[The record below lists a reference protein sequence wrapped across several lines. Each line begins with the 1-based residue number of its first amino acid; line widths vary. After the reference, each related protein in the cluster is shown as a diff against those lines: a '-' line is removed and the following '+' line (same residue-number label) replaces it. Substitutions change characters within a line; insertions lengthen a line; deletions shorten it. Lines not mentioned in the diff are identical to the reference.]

1 MRTILLSLTLALLLT
16 MSLAACSAKDE
27 TAQQPVPDEPAAAAE
42 AATPAEP
49 VAEKAD
55 SSPASTHSIQEVIP
69 EGPVGRVQLKD
80 GSTIKIE
87 ALQKLGNDY
96 WIYVSG
102 KLNGRSSTVVSLT
115 RFNDLM
121 NWPSI
126 AFKDPHT
133 FTITNRNGKEWV
145 FEDANLYLGDGK
157 ADSYTFWVLDD
168 RYDKNLTE
176 VPKSDVVGINF
187 GTK

>member
-1 MRTILLSLTLALLLT
+1 MRTLFLSLTLALLLA

-27 TAQQPVPDEPAAAAE
+27 TAQKPVPDEAAAQS
-42 AATPAEP
+42 AASEPATSEPAGTP
-49 VAEKAD
+49 
-55 SSPASTHSIQEVIP
+55 SSTHTIQEEIP
-69 EGPVGRVQLKD
+69 DGPIGQVQLRD
-80 GSTIKIE
+80 GTTIKIE
-87 ALQKLGNDY
+87 ALQKLGDDY

-126 AFKDPHT
+126 VFRDPHS
-133 FTITNRNGKEWV
+133 FTITNRNGREWT
-145 FEDANLYLGDGK
+145 FEDANLYLGEGK
-157 ADSYTFWVLDD
+157 AGTYAFYVLND
-168 RYDKNLTE
+168 RYDKVLTE
-176 VPKSDVVGINF
+176 VPKSDVVTIAF

>member
-1 MRTILLSLTLALLLT
+1 MRTLLISLTLALLLA

-27 TAQQPVPDEPAAAAE
+27 TAQQPVLDEAAAAQE
-42 AATPAEP
+42 TP
-49 VAEKAD
+49 VADAD
-55 SSPASTHSIQEVIP
+55 KSPSSTHTIQEEIP
-69 EGPVGRVQLKD
+69 AGPVGQVRLKD
-80 GSTIKIE
+80 GTTIKIE
-87 ALQKLGNDY
+87 ALQKLGDDY

-115 RFNDLM
+115 RFRDLM

-126 AFKDPHT
+126 SFKDQHT
-133 FTITNRNGKEWV
+133 FTITNRQGKEWV

-157 ADSYTFWVLDD
+157 ADSYAFFVLND
-168 RYDKNLTE
+168 RYDKILTQ
-176 VPKSDVVGINF
+176 VPKSEVVGIAF